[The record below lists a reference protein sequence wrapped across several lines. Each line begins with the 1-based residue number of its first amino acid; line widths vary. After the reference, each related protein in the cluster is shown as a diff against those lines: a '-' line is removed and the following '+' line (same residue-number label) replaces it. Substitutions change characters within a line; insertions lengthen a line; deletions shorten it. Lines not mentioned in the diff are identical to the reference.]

1 MESDSYELT
10 PEDITEQETELE
22 APSDE
27 ETEYTEED
35 YGDDY
40 GDNSEEEEED
50 SEEEDSEEEDSEEED
65 SEEEDSE
72 EEDSEEEDSDAAYVN
87 NEIIALTEQGDAA
100 AELLATHGISYKDL
114 CAEYT
119 ANGELSEKS
128 LASLNKAGFPKALIE
143 NYIEGQQSRL
153 EASFGS
159 YIKKAA
165 GGDKQY
171 ETICQW
177 AANNLSEAEIRRYD
191 KAIETNN
198 LDTALTALEGL
209 MLKYEKANGKAPEI
223 IRGKAPARQAA
234 IKGFNSL
241 EEMADAMED
250 PRYEKDP
257 AYTHKIEQRMLATEL

>member
-40 GDNSEEEEED
+40 GDDSEEEEED

-65 SEEEDSE
+65 P
-72 EEDSEEEDSDAAYVN
+72 DAAYVN
-87 NEIIALTEQGDAA
+87 NEITALTEQGDAA

-153 EASFGS
+153 EASYGN
-159 YIKKAA
+159 YIKTAA
-165 GGDKQY
+165 GGEKQY
-171 ETICQW
+171 TALCQW

-191 KAIETNN
+191 NALDTHN

-209 MLKYEKANGKAPEI
+209 MLKYEKANGNAPEI

-234 IKGFNSL
+234 IKGFNSM

>member
-1 MESDSYELT
+1 MENDSYELT

-40 GDNSEEEEED
+40 GDNSEEEEE
-50 SEEEDSEEEDSEEED
+50 ED

-87 NEIIALTEQGDAA
+87 NEITALTEQGDAA
-100 AELLATHGISYKDL
+100 AELLATHGISYRDL

-128 LASLNKAGFPKALIE
+128 LASLNKAGFPKTLIE

-177 AANNLSEAEIRRYD
+177 AANNLTKAEIHRYD

-257 AYTHKIEQRMLATEL
+257 TYTHRIEQRMIASDF

>member
-40 GDNSEEEEED
+40 GDDSEEEEED
-50 SEEEDSEEEDSEEED
+50 SEEEDP
-65 SEEEDSE
+65 
-72 EEDSEEEDSDAAYVN
+72 DAAYVN
-87 NEIIALTEQGDAA
+87 NEITALTEQGDAA
-100 AELLATHGISYKDL
+100 AELLATHGISYRDL

>member
-50 SEEEDSEEEDSEEED
+50 SEEEDS
-65 SEEEDSE
+65 
-72 EEDSEEEDSDAAYVN
+72 DAAYVN
-87 NEIIALTEQGDAA
+87 NEITALTEQGDAA
-100 AELLATHGISYKDL
+100 AELLATHGISYRDL

-177 AANNLSEAEIRRYD
+177 AANNLTKAEIHRYD

>member
-22 APSDE
+22 ASSDE

-50 SEEEDSEEEDSEEED
+50 SEEDSEEESEEE
-65 SEEEDSE
+65 EV
-72 EEDSEEEDSDAAYVN
+72 SDAAYVN
-87 NEIIALTEQGDAA
+87 NEITALTEQGDAA

-177 AANNLSEAEIRRYD
+177 AANNLSEAEIHRYD

-234 IKGFNSL
+234 IKGFNSM

>member
-65 SEEEDSE
+65 SEEEDS
-72 EEDSEEEDSDAAYVN
+72 DAACVN
-87 NEIIALTEQGDAA
+87 NEITALTEQGDAA

-153 EASFGS
+153 EASYGN
-159 YIKKAA
+159 YIKTAA
-165 GGDKQY
+165 GGEKQY
-171 ETICQW
+171 TALCQW
-177 AANNLSEAEIRRYD
+177 AVNNLSEAEIRRYD
-191 KAIETNN
+191 NALDTHN

-234 IKGFNSL
+234 IKGFNSM

>member
-40 GDNSEEEEED
+40 GDDSEEEEADSEEEEED
-50 SEEEDSEEEDSEEED
+50 SEEEEEEDSEEED
-65 SEEEDSE
+65 P
-72 EEDSEEEDSDAAYVN
+72 DAAYVN
-87 NEIIALTEQGDAA
+87 NEITALTEQGDAA

-177 AANNLSEAEIRRYD
+177 AANNLTKAEIHRYD

-234 IKGFNSL
+234 IKGFNSM

>member
-50 SEEEDSEEEDSEEED
+50 SEEE
-65 SEEEDSE
+65 
-72 EEDSEEEDSDAAYVN
+72 EEDSDAACVN
-87 NEIIALTEQGDAA
+87 NEITALTEQGDAA
-100 AELLATHGISYKDL
+100 AELLATHDISYRDL

-128 LASLNKAGFPKALIE
+128 LASLNKAGFPKALIK

-153 EASFGS
+153 EASYGN
-159 YIKKAA
+159 YIKTAA
-165 GGDKQY
+165 GGEKQY
-171 ETICQW
+171 TALCQW
-177 AANNLSEAEIRRYD
+177 AVNNLSEAEIRRYD
-191 KAIETNN
+191 NALDTHN

-209 MLKYEKANGKAPEI
+209 MLKYEKANGNAPEI

-234 IKGFNSL
+234 IKGFNSM

>member
-40 GDNSEEEEED
+40 GDDSEEEEEDSEEEEEDSEEEEED
-50 SEEEDSEEEDSEEED
+50 SEEEDP
-65 SEEEDSE
+65 
-72 EEDSEEEDSDAAYVN
+72 DAAYVN
-87 NEIIALTEQGDAA
+87 NEITALTEQGDAA

-177 AANNLSEAEIRRYD
+177 AANNLTKAEIHRYD

-234 IKGFNSL
+234 IKGFNSM

>member
-65 SEEEDSE
+65 SEEEV
-72 EEDSEEEDSDAAYVN
+72 SDAACVN
-87 NEIIALTEQGDAA
+87 NEITALTEQGDAA

-153 EASFGS
+153 EASYGN
-159 YIKKAA
+159 YIKTAA
-165 GGDKQY
+165 GGEKQY
-171 ETICQW
+171 TALCQW

-191 KAIETNN
+191 NALDTHN

-209 MLKYEKANGKAPEI
+209 MLKYEKANGNAPEI

>member
-40 GDNSEEEEED
+40 GDDSEEEEED
-50 SEEEDSEEEDSEEED
+50 SEEEEEEEEDSEEED
-65 SEEEDSE
+65 P
-72 EEDSEEEDSDAAYVN
+72 DAAYVN
-87 NEIIALTEQGDAA
+87 NEITALTEQGDAA
-100 AELLATHGISYKDL
+100 AELLATHGISYRDL

>member
-40 GDNSEEEEED
+40 GDNSEEEE
-50 SEEEDSEEEDSEEED
+50 D

-87 NEIIALTEQGDAA
+87 NEITALTEQGDAA
-100 AELLATHGISYKDL
+100 AELLATHGISYTAL

-128 LASLNKAGFPKALIE
+128 LASLNKAGFPKTLIE

-153 EASFGS
+153 EASYGN
-159 YIKKAA
+159 YIKTAA
-165 GGDKQY
+165 GGEKQY
-171 ETICQW
+171 TALCQW

-191 KAIETNN
+191 NALDTHN

-234 IKGFNSL
+234 IKGFNSM

>member
-1 MESDSYELT
+1 MESDAYELT
-10 PEDITEQETELE
+10 SEDITEQETELE

-50 SEEEDSEEEDSEEED
+50 SEEEDSEEEDSEEE
-65 SEEEDSE
+65 EDP
-72 EEDSEEEDSDAAYVN
+72 DAVHVN
-87 NEIIALTEQGDAA
+87 NEIAALTTQGDAA

-128 LASLNKAGFPKALIE
+128 LAALEKAGFPEALVE

-153 EASFGS
+153 EASYGN
-159 YIKKAA
+159 YIKTAA
-165 GGDKQY
+165 GGEKQY
-171 ETICQW
+171 TALCQW

-191 KAIETNN
+191 NALDTHN

-209 MLKYEKANGKAPEI
+209 MLKYEKANGNAPEI

-234 IKGFNSL
+234 IKGFNSM

>member
-65 SEEEDSE
+65 SEEEV
-72 EEDSEEEDSDAAYVN
+72 SDAAYVN
-87 NEIIALTEQGDAA
+87 NEITALTEQGDAA

-153 EASFGS
+153 EASYGN
-159 YIKKAA
+159 YIKTAA
-165 GGDKQY
+165 GGEKQY
-171 ETICQW
+171 TALCQW

-191 KAIETNN
+191 NALDTHN

-209 MLKYEKANGKAPEI
+209 MLKYEKANGNAPEI

-234 IKGFNSL
+234 IKGFNSM